1 MTSTELHQEIA
12 RFGADGP
19 DDRPGPG
26 GPVGVLRSVA
36 SLNLGLRFVVE
47 LATVASLGHWGAS
60 VNSSVA
66 LRALLTVA
74 TPLVAVVAWSRLL
87 APRAPERLTGLTAL
101 TVELSIFSCATWALT
116 SSGAGLVAVAYA
128 SSAVVSSLLTRA
140 LGQFA
145 VADFLPAAGSRP

>member
-1 MTSTELHQEIA
+1 MNSTELHLETA
-12 RFGADGP
+12 RFDAGGP

-47 LATVASLGHWGAS
+47 LATVASLGYWGAS

-66 LRALLTVA
+66 LRALLAVA
-74 TPLVAVVAWSRLL
+74 TPLAVIVAWSRLL
-87 APRAPERLTGLTAL
+87 APRAPERLTGPAAL

-116 SSGAGLVAVAYA
+116 SSGTGLVAVVYA
-128 SSAVVSSLLTRA
+128 SVAVVNSLLTRA

-145 VADFLPAAGSRP
+145 VADFLPADGSRP